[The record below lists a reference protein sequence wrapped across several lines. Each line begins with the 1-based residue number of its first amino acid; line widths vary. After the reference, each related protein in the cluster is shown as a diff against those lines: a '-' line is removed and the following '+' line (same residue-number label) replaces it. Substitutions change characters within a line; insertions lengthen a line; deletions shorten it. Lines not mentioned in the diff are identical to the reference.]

1 MRRLHPDHRGG
12 GHAAAYLL
20 ISIRMTLEKTVPL
33 SLTGML
39 KGNLFVEFSIRFPAT
54 LTAQQKDSLKEILK

>member
-1 MRRLHPDHRGG
+1 
-12 GHAAAYLL
+12 
-20 ISIRMTLEKTVPL
+20 MTLEKTVPL